1 LLPSSSSSSHTAGAA
16 DSEENGDE
24 FEKDKYKGGARRM
37 VGLREEVHPNVEQ
50 LMRIADL
57 LKDARRVVWLEVRF
71 FISVLDVGWY

>member
-1 LLPSSSSSSHTAGAA
+1 M
-16 DSEENGDE
+16 
-24 FEKDKYKGGARRM
+24 GGARRM